1 MKKQMKKALSLLL
14 SVLLLCSFGFSVFAR
29 EAPAD
34 RLLGEDSYLLLDAL
48 YRAQGVAS
56 DGEYLWFGSNEFVCQ
71 FSNILKTTFTG
82 DVVSINPDAI
92 PFEAKMDGCFHV
104 GGIDFHDGKI
114 YAAIEDNGYYDPYI
128 AEFDAQTLELL
139 RYKRLPV
146 AVTADLQPIENKDD
160 VNFEN
165 GDIRMHMDGV
175 PWVAVDHANGVFYTA
190 EWDDA
195 DRLNVFDLETFAFAG
210 FVALTDENGDP
221 VVLDRCQG
229 ADVYGDVL
237 YASCDIGS
245 EKPFFAI
252 DLASGVMTRLFDR
265 NLGDEAEAEGMCVV
279 TTAEGVRFVSQY
291 YTGIKV
297 VVCTY
302 DVADLV
308 APAEEASEP
317 VALSFVEKIVAFIK
331 TVFIGLIHM
340 LSPTLNKAA

>member
-1 MKKQMKKALSLLL
+1 MKKFVALILSALLLFSCSL
-14 SVLLLCSFGFSVFAR
+14 SVLAT
-29 EAPAD
+29 EEPAD
-34 RLLGEDSYLLLDAL
+34 RLLNEDVYPLFDAL

-56 DGEYLWFGSNEFVCQ
+56 DGEYLWFGSNEFVFQ
-71 FSNILKTTFTG
+71 FSNILKTTFAG
-82 DVVSINPDAI
+82 DAVSINPDAI

-104 GGIDFHDGKI
+104 GGIDYHDGKI

-128 AEFDAQTLELL
+128 AEFDAESLSLL
-139 RYKRLPV
+139 RYKRLPI

-175 PWVAVDHANGVFYTA
+175 PWVAVDHDNGVFYTA

-195 DRLNVFDLETFAFAG
+195 ERLNVFDLETFAFVG
-210 FVALTDENGDP
+210 FIELTDENGKP

-237 YASCDIGS
+237 YASCDIGA
-245 EKPFFAI
+245 EQPFFAI
-252 DLASGVMTRLFDR
+252 DLASGVMTHLFDR
-265 NLGDEAEAEGMCVV
+265 NLGDDAEAEGMCVV
-279 TTAEGVRFVSQY
+279 TTEEGVRFVSQY
-291 YTGIKV
+291 YTGLKV

-302 DVADLV
+302 DVSDLV
-308 APAEEASEP
+308 SPAEEAKKP
-317 VALSFVEKIVAFIK
+317 VQLGFFEKIAAFIK
-331 TVFIGLIHM
+331 TVFIGIVHM